1 MTYYLQL
8 PIARVERI
16 GHAEIGPFIV
26 HAHITWRM
34 MVALVDN
41 MPRRQRRVQRPQ
53 FDTPESFLKAIGR
66 GCEKYTEKFKDWDH
80 LFKANTIVLKHE
92 LGIGPKQRK
101 WILMWTNKFR
111 LGINPYLIQTSKKH
125 AMKRT
130 ERLARAKRRRQD

>member
-1 MTYYLQL
+1 MSTEAASAS
-8 PIARVERI
+8 IAPTI
-16 GHAEIGPFIV
+16 AST
-26 HAHITWRM
+26 A
-34 MVALVDN
+34 A
-41 MPRRQRRVQRPQ
+41 RRVVAVPRPRAQ

>member
-1 MTYYLQL
+1 MSLFTRFV
-8 PIARVERI
+8 ARSALGAAFARSMSTEATPVATATRKFVVPRPR
-16 GHAEIGPFIV
+16 GHI
-26 HAHITWRM
+26 
-34 MVALVDN
+34 
-41 MPRRQRRVQRPQ
+41 
-53 FDTPESFLKAIGR
+53 DTPESFLKAIGR

-125 AMKRT
+125 TMKRT
-130 ERLARAKRRRQD
+130 ERLARAKRRRDD